1 MATSREAHPAE
12 KRPTWFGWAIGLPF
26 RIIAVVVISILTSIV
41 IEWIGIYGGWW
52 AQPGAAHAQ
61 GVLTH
66 ELSWIDTQFTRSLI
80 FSQPVEMARAVI
92 TTVYDVVFVATGIA
106 SWFDAHSSSG
116 GVSQTIAT
124 YGQAGIDVSLVVLVR
139 VFILTLTVPLFVMAA
154 VVGIVDGLVRRD
166 LRKFGAGRES
176 AFIYHHAKRLTGP
189 VFILGWLIYLSVPF
203 SVNPNTF
210 LVPCAA
216 LFGLLI
222 SVTTGSFKKYL

>member
-1 MATSREAHPAE
+1 MARGRDSHPA
-12 KRPTWFGWAIGLPF
+12 KKSPTWFGWAVGLPF
-26 RIIAVVVISILTSIV
+26 RIITVVAVSMLTSIAV
-41 IEWIGIYGGWW
+41 EWIGIYCGWW
-52 AQPGAAHAQ
+52 SQPGARHAQ

-66 ELSWIDTQFTRSLI
+66 ELGWIDTQFTHSLI
-80 FSQPVEMARAVI
+80 FARPVDRARLVI
-92 TTVYDVVFVATGIA
+92 TKVYDAVFVWTGIA
-106 SWFDAHSSSG
+106 TWFAAHTSSQG
-116 GVSQTIAT
+116 WAATIAT

-154 VVGIVDGLVRRD
+154 FVGIVDGLVRRD

-210 LVPCAA
+210 LVPCAL

>member
-1 MATSREAHPAE
+1 MATDRDAHPAT
-12 KRPTWFGWAIGLPF
+12 KRPTWFGWAVGLPF
-26 RIIAVVVISILTSIV
+26 RIIAVVAISMVTSIA
-41 IEWIGIYGGWW
+41 IEWIGIYSGWW
-52 AQPGAAHAQ
+52 AQPGAQHAQ
-61 GVLTH
+61 GVLTS
-66 ELSWIDTQFTRSLI
+66 ELGWIDTQFTRSLI
-80 FSQPVEMARAVI
+80 FSQPVDMGRTVI
-92 TTVYDVVFVATGIA
+92 TSVYDSVFVWTGIA
-106 SWFDAHSSSG
+106 PWFESHTSSG
-116 GVSQTIAT
+116 GWLQAIAT
-124 YGQAGIDVSLVVLVR
+124 YGQAAINVSLVVVVR

-154 VVGIVDGLVRRD
+154 AVGMVDGLVRRD